1 MKYCFLQVST
11 NLINENAADD
21 IASEYYDQIWIDRES
36 FGYKKPDHFWEIPA
50 WIAELSFTLPDV
62 DKQLCIIT
70 EHNQTLPDADIY
82 FASALDV
89 NKHILRS
96 IIESN
101 PERIFCIG
109 GYVDFMYFND
119 LGNCWWFDSI
129 EKWCN
134 AFDREYVYGTD
145 YSLFAGMSC
154 IPRLTLSTGCKHNC
168 RFCTVPQEVKKI
180 RQSDILQ
187 QVKSFRGLDFELVYI
202 NDKTFG
208 QCENYSVLRACYGQ
222 IKLHNP
228 AFKGFIVQTTCQQ
241 IEKFNREGV
250 NLKHDLPIVVVE
262 IGVETYNDNL
272 LRKYRKPQSRFTID
286 RAIDILEKWGVKIIP
301 NLMIGLVGENH
312 STRAQTLLWL
322 NKNKKRFFLLNAYNF
337 AVYADADIAKE
348 ITSDETDQDELRE
361 TRSYHSSNDI
371 HEIARFSKWVYK
383 IGLSILRGI

>member
-21 IASEYYDQIWIDRES
+21 IASEYYDQIWIDRKDD
-36 FGYKKPDHFWEIPA
+36 GYKKPEHFWEIPA

-70 EHNQTLPDADIY
+70 EHGQTLPDADIY

-89 NKHILRS
+89 NKHILKN

-145 YSLFAGMSC
+145 YSLFAGISC
-154 IPRLTLSTGCKHNC
+154 IPRLTLSTGCKHHC
-168 RFCTVPQEVKKI
+168 RFCTVPQEVK
-180 RQSDILQ
+180 RTDSLDILQ
-187 QVKSFRGLDFELVYI
+187 QIESFNRLDFELVYI

-208 QCENYSVLRACYGQ
+208 QCNNYDLLSYCYNI
-222 IKLHNP
+222 IKEYNP

-241 IEKFNREGV
+241 VKKFDKEGV
-250 NLKHDLPIVVVE
+250 NLKDLHIEVVE
-262 IGVETYNDNL
+262 IGVETYNNDL
-272 LRKYRKPQSRFTID
+272 LKKYRKPQSRFTID

-301 NLMIGLVGENH
+301 NIMIGLIGENNE
-312 STRAQTLLWL
+312 TYDRTFVWLW
-322 NKNKKRFFLLNAYNF
+322 NNRKRFFMLNVYNF
-337 AVYADADIAKE
+337 AVYTDADIADE
-348 ITSDETDQDELRE
+348 ITIDDTDQNERQE
-361 TRSYHSSNDI
+361 TRSYHSNDDI
-371 HEIARFSKWVYK
+371 HEIARFSRWVYI
-383 IGLSILRGI
+383 IGLKILRGI